1 MAKRRRDASKAA
13 SKPRSQVHGTG
24 PLHHAKEAGA
34 IAGELAGAVVGS
46 AAGPVGAVTGMILGG
61 VAGALTGK
69 VLEDEQRRSEAKDS
83 QLDEI
88 IGVMGGEMG
97 VPRQVAADQ
106 PSTDSAGAPTLASGR
121 GGPDHP
127 TKPDSEGTPAGGP
140 PRPLI
145 TDLLELIELRE
156 SSRGPFDPN
165 RQLSPE
171 HLGQILEAARW
182 APTAHNMQNFLIVVV
197 DDRVL
202 LDALSTVH
210 PQPTQTFIDENR
222 ALMSFS
228 ETELRRRRVGLLASE
243 FPESWYAYAYAPG
256 VPTRVDEAHPH
267 SILGARIKASAALM
281 VILYDSRQRV
291 PASEGDV
298 LGMMSLG
305 CVMENMWLAAQALG
319 VGFHVQSRF
328 DSPEVESEIQRILS
342 IPTPFRIGF
351 AVRLGYPTCSG
362 RHPRVRRSMREVAR
376 DNGFGKT
383 WSRSTGR

>member
-1 MAKRRRDASKAA
+1 MAKRKRDASKEA
-13 SKPRSQVHGTG
+13 SKTRSQIHGTG

-34 IAGELAGAVVGS
+34 IAGEVAGAVVGS
-46 AAGPVGAVTGMILGG
+46 AAGPVGAVAGMILGG

-69 VLEDEQRRSEAKDS
+69 VIEDEQRRSEAKDA

-97 VPRQVAADQ
+97 VPREVSADEPSPDPAGGPTLPSGQ
-106 PSTDSAGAPTLASGR
+106 RWPGPSTR
-121 GGPDHP
+121 
-127 TKPDSEGTPAGGP
+127 PDSEGARAGGA
-140 PRPLI
+140 PRPLV

-210 PQPTQTFIDENR
+210 PETTRTFIDENR
-222 ALMSFS
+222 ALLSFS
-228 ETELRRRRVGLLASE
+228 ETELRQRRAGLLASE
-243 FPESWYAYAYAPG
+243 FPESWYGPD
-256 VPTRVDEAHPH
+256 VTTRGDEAHPH

-281 VILYDSRQRV
+281 VILYDSRKRV
-291 PASEGDV
+291 PASESDI

-305 CVMENMWLAAQALG
+305 CVMQNMWLAAQALG
-319 VGFHVQSRF
+319 IGFHVQSSF
-328 DSPEVESEIQRILS
+328 DSQEVESEIQRILS
-342 IPTPFRIGF
+342 IPAPFRIGF
-351 AVRLGYPTCSG
+351 AVRLGYPTSSR
-362 RHPRVRRSMREVAR
+362 RHPRVRRSMGEIVR
-376 DNGFGKT
+376 DNGFGNP
-383 WSRSTGR
+383 WRRSTGR